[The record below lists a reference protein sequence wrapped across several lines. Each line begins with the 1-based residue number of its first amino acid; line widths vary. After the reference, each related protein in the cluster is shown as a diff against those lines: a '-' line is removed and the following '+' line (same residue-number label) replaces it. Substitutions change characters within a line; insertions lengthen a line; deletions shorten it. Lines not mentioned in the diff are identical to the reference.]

1 MSSTAGDILVDL
13 RDVLRA
19 SGLFAE
25 VSIGLAPDS
34 ARFPRAELHL
44 SAVKETTPDDNPA
57 ARWLTLRTRLAI
69 TVRGAGAEHL
79 RAWELAEL
87 AQAALLADRFRSQR
101 CRDLP
106 TGRATELGVAELS
119 PHAKPPLA
127 EVSFEIRCNVELE
140 ANP

>member
-1 MSSTAGDILVDL
+1 VSSTAGDILVNL
-13 RDVLRA
+13 RDALRA

-25 VSIGLAPDS
+25 VSIGPAVDTGK
-34 ARFPRAELHL
+34 FPRAELHL
-44 SAVKETTPDDNPA
+44 SAVKETVPDDNPA
-57 ARWLTLRTRLAI
+57 ARWLMLRARLAI
-69 TVRGAGAEHL
+69 TVRGAGAEQL
-79 RAWELAEL
+79 RAWELAE
-87 AQAALLADRFRSQR
+87 AAGAALLADRFRGQR

-127 EVSFEIRCNVELE
+127 EVSFEIRCNLELE